1 MKNDI
6 YSDLKKLKVI
16 PVITIEKV
24 DDALYLADALIEGGL
39 PVAEI
44 TFRTSAAAEAIKL
57 LRNKRPELLIGAG
70 TILTIENL
78 KKAIDCGAAFGVA
91 PGLNTKVVE
100 EAVKREFL
108 FSPGVMT
115 PTDVETALSLGVNL
129 LKFFPAEAAGGIKM
143 LKSLTAPYGHT
154 GVKFM
159 PTGGI
164 NMSNI
169 NSYLQIKEVIVVGGT
184 WVATKE
190 DISDGKWE
198 KIKKNC
204 LEIAALQILD

>member
-16 PVITIEKV
+16 PVIAIEKV

-190 DISDGKWE
+190 DIRDGKWE

>member
-16 PVITIEKV
+16 PVITIGKV